1 MLTKALNM
9 YTNKINKGL
18 KLKDDEL
25 KALNEI
31 NECLSKKDYIRIAD
45 IIEYEL

>member
-1 MLTKALNM
+1 MLTKILIT

-31 NECLSKKDYIRIAD
+31 NECLSNKDYIRIAD
-45 IIEYEL
+45 IIEHEL